1 MSTESDAGHDDG
13 RHHHDHSDDCGCH
26 EPPDDPY
33 CDPDL
38 IDDLKCQA
46 EGIAAQAKYNE
57 ETQPALQKAR
67 EDYAKARGDYRTA
80 RAAAAVQV
88 QDLRH
93 QVKQLIERIRCQ
105 ITQDEVTEC
114 LDRAFRHICRRLEKC
129 GYGGGCCSTGPC
141 EFDKTCP
148 DDYDELVSRIAEY
161 QERLQREKDCFD
173 TLVGEPAKL
182 TERVAAA
189 KAEVDA
195 INTGLAG
202 DAATVDLKRLYVAA
216 LVAQLHLSSK
226 WIWNGFDDT
235 QAYLD
240 CLCRAL
246 TCWTKASDAVSA
258 LTGCKAVKDC
268 QKAARQQC
276 CEDLRTKTVEE
287 VLLEYERLCGSE
299 RCEDKDGEHGD
310 ADDHDDHDDHDHDHD
325 DDHDEPEGEDDDAPC
340 GCDHGHEHRRSHHRH
355 RHYHKSAD

>member
-1 MSTESDAGHDDG
+1 MSPESYGDGRPHDHDGSDYDDG
-13 RHHHDHSDDCGCH
+13 GGGH
-26 EPPDDPY
+26 EPPDDVD

-38 IDDLKCQA
+38 IDELECQA

-57 ETQPALQKAR
+57 ESQPALKKAR

-80 RAAAAVQV
+80 RATATVQV

-105 ITQDEVTEC
+105 IKQDEVVDC
-114 LDRAFRHICRRLEKC
+114 LDRAFRRICRRLDKC
-129 GYGGGCCSTGPC
+129 GYGGGCCSTDPC

-161 QERLQREKDCFD
+161 QARLSREKDCFD
-173 TLVGEPAKL
+173 KLVLEPTKL

-195 INTGLAG
+195 VNAGFAG
-202 DAATVDLKRLYVAA
+202 DPATVDLKKLYVAA
-216 LVAQLHLSSK
+216 LVAQLHLSSA

-235 QAYLD
+235 QAYVD

-246 TCWTKASDAVSA
+246 TCWTRASDAVSV

-268 QKAARQQC
+268 QKAARRKA

-287 VLLEYERLCGSE
+287 VLLEYERLCGSD
-299 RCEDKDGEHGD
+299 RCGDEDDEHGD
-310 ADDHDDHDDHDHDHD
+310 ADDHDGGDDH
-325 DDHDEPEGEDDDAPC
+325 DHDEPEGEDDDPPC
-340 GCDHGHEHRRSHHRH
+340 DCDHGHEHRRSHHRH
-355 RHYHKSAD
+355 SHYHKSAG